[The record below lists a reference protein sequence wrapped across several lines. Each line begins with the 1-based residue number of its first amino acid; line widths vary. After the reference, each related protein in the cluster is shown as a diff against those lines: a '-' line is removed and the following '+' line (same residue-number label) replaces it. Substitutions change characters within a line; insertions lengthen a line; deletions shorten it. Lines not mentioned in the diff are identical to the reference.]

1 MESKQS
7 SIIKIFDNISVL
19 QGPSKGFVVSSFFFS
34 LNLSLVHGK
43 NLTEY
48 HPTNRRVAHW

>member
-7 SIIKIFDNISVL
+7 SIIKMLIISL
-19 QGPSKGFVVSSFFFS
+19 II
-34 LNLSLVHGK
+34 LNLSLVHGT